1 MALQPI
7 ASTVELTTARS
18 VDDAREAIAGALV
31 AIKGERRDAGSW
43 LQFRLGSAT
52 WVRIWGLWTPNA
64 YKHLPLLADVS
75 VTDLRTERLV
85 RIEFR
90 SDEGPYLVRLGRVA
104 PAYQR
109 RFNEITTAVEH
120 ALIRSSP

>member
-1 MALQPI
+1 MALQPVT
-7 ASTVELTTARS
+7 STVELTTSRS
-18 VDDAREAIAGALV
+18 VDDARETITRALGAM
-31 AIKGERRDAGSW
+31 KGQPRGTGSW

-64 YKHLPLLADVS
+64 YKHLPLIADVS
-75 VTDLRTERLV
+75 VTDLGAERVV

-90 SDEGPYLVRLGRVA
+90 SDEGPYLVRLDRVA

-120 ALIRSSP
+120 ALIRPSP

>member
-1 MALQPI
+1 VALQPI
-7 ASTVELTTARS
+7 TSTVELTTTRS

-31 AIKGERRDAGSW
+31 AIKGKRRDAGSW

-52 WVRIWGLWTPNA
+52 WLRIWGLWTPNA
-64 YKHLPLLADVS
+64 YKHLPLIADVS
-75 VTDLRTERLV
+75 VTDLRAKRVV

-90 SDEGPYLVRLGRVA
+90 SDEGPYLVRLGRVV

-109 RFNEITTAVEH
+109 RFDEITTALER
-120 ALIRSSP
+120 ALMGSSP